1 MPLTKENRA
10 FGTRISDFLDTGER
24 KVFFETFDE
33 LKEAM
38 NHVYRDLKML
48 QSGEWVPDKHSIEA
62 TIDQLTI
69 AIDYL
74 ENCFEKKILE
84 KNKL

>member
-1 MPLTKENRA
+1 MA
-10 FGTRISDFLDTGER
+10 FGRRISDFLDAGER
-24 KVFFETFDE
+24 KWFFETFDE

-48 QSGEWVPDKHSIEA
+48 ESGEWIPDKHSTEA
-62 TIDQLTI
+62 TIDQLEI

-74 ENCFEKKILE
+74 EDCFEKKILE
-84 KNKL
+84 ENKL

>member
-1 MPLTKENRA
+1 MA
-10 FGTRISDFLDTGER
+10 FGRRISDFLDAGER
-24 KVFFETFDE
+24 KWFFETFDE

-48 QSGEWVPDKHSIEA
+48 ESGEWVPDKHSTEA
-62 TIDQLTI
+62 TIDQLEI

-74 ENCFEKKILE
+74 EGCFEKKILE
-84 KNKL
+84 ENKL